1 MNDIGRKV
9 FIPELG
15 VFGTVVKQD
24 RNGRVEEIQLSS
36 SIYKRNAINESP
48 IPTIILVVDLT
59 VIVIKG
65 LWDLWP
71 VIREII
77 KIIKGK

>member
-1 MNDIGRKV
+1 LNDIGRRV
-9 FIPELG
+9 FVPELG

-24 RNGRVEEIQLSS
+24 RNGKVQEIQLGSD
-36 SIYKRNAINESP
+36 IYKRNAVTESP

-71 VIREII
+71 IVKEII
-77 KIIKGK
+77 RQIRK